1 MDDPKIKIKRWERKL
16 IVLFG
21 HRVRGTSNGDEGCL
35 DGDMLHIMCDLGGR
49 TRESVVKLP
58 NSGYPACDETVL
70 FEHVAYAPYA
80 ISHERGENNE

>member
-49 TRESVVKLP
+49 TRE
-58 NSGYPACDETVL
+58 
-70 FEHVAYAPYA
+70 
-80 ISHERGENNE
+80 